1 MQDYIIDGSL
11 WFSPLGS
18 ELIFTTIKV
27 GSIICYGWVLK
38 LLIICAPFEAP
49 LQFFIELYTDLI
61 WF

>member
-11 WFSPLGS
+11 WFSPLRS
-18 ELIFTTIKV
+18 ELMIIAIKV
-27 GSIICYGWVLK
+27 DSIIWYGWVLK

-49 LQFFIELYTDLI
+49 LQLPTELYTDLI